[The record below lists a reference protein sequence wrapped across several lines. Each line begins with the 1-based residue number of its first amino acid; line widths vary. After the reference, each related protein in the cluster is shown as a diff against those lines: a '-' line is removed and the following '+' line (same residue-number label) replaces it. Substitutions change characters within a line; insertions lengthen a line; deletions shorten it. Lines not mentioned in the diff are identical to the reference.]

1 MARFIDSRRIAI
13 GRAVAA
19 ILTALAVVAA
29 GLVLVVAT
37 PGAAPPAAAASVV
50 GQEKCRR
57 FDPNLVNGV
66 CLAYPTRAGGTAYTW
81 IGTYRAA
88 DGRVFF
94 CIDYLYDSRLPR
106 DAQTVSTDDLVNQLD
121 DRIGDREVAAINYV
135 ISTWAGEGST
145 GSDARD
151 AAIALIIREVMADGV
166 RGDGLVVYP
175 RGLKVGEPVLPP
187 VGGLAGPVVGL
198 ARQMW
203 AKASRFYGGY
213 RLSMT
218 TRDRDQLR
226 LGRSR
231 TYRVELRSAAGH
243 RVPGQVV
250 TFECD
255 GPITCPEPVR
265 TRTRP
270 VRIRVAP
277 RETGR
282 FRIVAKASGPAADGQ
297 LYVLASWRTHG
308 GSRARDVGTQRG
320 WIAQDNSARAA
331 VADSAVVVK
340 ARPTVTTTTSDALV
354 VPGAAIHDVV
364 TVTNLPEGYA
374 QTVEANL
381 YGPFPAQP
389 GPESCTPDRL
399 AGQVRFDLTADGVFT
414 TPPVTVGAV
423 GYYVWTETLPGD
435 ERTVPVTTPCGIVEE
450 TTLVQKLTPRVT
462 TVVSTQRA
470 RVGDAISDTVDVAG
484 IEDHSVTVAWTLH
497 GPIAPRA
504 GSCAGLDWTGSPVV
518 ARGSFAAAGDGR
530 YRTAATTVR
539 ASGCH
544 TYSETVAATTVTNP
558 TATPP
563 GLPAET
569 ALVVSRPRVSTVAST
584 QRALTGA
591 RIHDTVRVAGLSA
604 GDQVWVRWTLH
615 GPMTP
620 RSGSSCEGLAWDRA
634 PIADQGSFAVATDG
648 GYRTGSTVVG
658 ATGCYTYS
666 EHVPATATSEATGSR
681 PGIPVETLV
690 VTKPVIPFVPE
701 VPSGTMRVEKRY
713 RPDYLL
719 RRYRAPAD
727 LVSRQAGSTLRI
739 PSVGIS
745 APVDAVGLDGSVM
758 AIPNSPSRVGW
769 LSPSADAA
777 AVMGSSVISGH
788 VSDRQDRPGAFW
800 GLRRIQVGDRIE
812 WVDRGRTHGFRV
824 THLATYPR
832 RSGVPADVF
841 RGDGDH
847 VLRLVTCT
855 NRRATRGGF
864 HYASNLVVTA
874 VPLG

>member
-1 MARFIDSRRIAI
+1 MASFIYFPDVAVRRA
-13 GRAVAA
+13 AAA
-19 ILTALAVVAA
+19 ILTALAVLAA
-29 GLVLVVAT
+29 GLALVVAT

-66 CLAYPTRAGGTAYTW
+66 CLAYPTPAGATAYTW

-106 DAQTVSTDDLVNQLD
+106 DAQTVSTDDLANQLD
-121 DRIGDREVAAINYV
+121 DRVGDREVAAINYL
-135 ISTWAGEGST
+135 ISTWADEGST

-175 RGLKVGEPVLPP
+175 RGLLVGEPVQPP
-187 VGGLAGPVVGL
+187 VGGLAGPVMGL
-198 ARQMW
+198 ARKMW

-255 GPITCPEPVR
+255 GPITCPDPVR
-265 TRTRP
+265 TRSRP
-270 VRIRVAP
+270 VRIRLVP
-277 RETGR
+277 RQTGR
-282 FRIVAKASGPAADGQ
+282 FRIIAKVSGPAADGR
-297 LYVLASWRTHG
+297 LYVLASWHAHG
-308 GSRARDVGTQRG
+308 GNRARNAGTQRG
-320 WIAQDNSARAA
+320 WIAQDNRARAA
-331 VADSAVVVK
+331 VADSAVIVK

-364 TVTNLPEGYA
+364 TVTNLPAGYA
-374 QTVEANL
+374 QTAEANL
-381 YGPFPAQP
+381 YGPFSARP
-389 GPESCTPDRL
+389 GSESCTPDRL
-399 AGQVRFDLTADGVFT
+399 AGQVRFDVTADGVFM
-414 TPPVTVGAV
+414 TPSITVGAV

-470 RVGDAISDTVDVAG
+470 HVGDAITDTVDVAG
-484 IEDHSVTVAWTLH
+484 IEDHPVTVAWTLH

-504 GSCAGLDWTGSPVV
+504 GSCAGLDWTGAPIA
-518 ARGSFAAAGDGR
+518 ARGSFTAAGDGG
-530 YRTAATTVR
+530 YRTTPTIVR

-544 TYSETVAATTVTNP
+544 TYSETVAATAVTNP

-563 GLPAET
+563 GLPSET
-569 ALVVSRPRVSTVAST
+569 ALAVSQPRVSTVAST

-591 RIHDTVRVAGLSA
+591 RIHDTVRVAGLNA

-615 GPMTP
+615 GPMAP

-634 PIADQGSFAVATDG
+634 PIADQGAFPATANG
-648 GYRTGSTVVG
+648 SYRTGATVVG

-666 EHVPATATSEATGSR
+666 ESVPATATSEATGSR
-681 PGIPVETLV
+681 PGLPLETLV

-701 VPSGTMRVEKRY
+701 VPSGNILAEKRFQ
-713 RPDYLL
+713 PDYLL

-727 LVSRQAGSTLRI
+727 LVSRQAGSALRI
-739 PSVGIS
+739 PSLGVS

-758 AIPNSPSRVGW
+758 AIPNAPSRVGW
-769 LSPSADAA
+769 LSGSADAA

-788 VSDRQDRPGAFW
+788 VSDRQDRPGAFS
-800 GLRRIQVGDRIE
+800 GLGRIQVGARIE
-812 WVDRGRTHGFRV
+812 WADRGRTHAFRV

-832 RSGVPADVF
+832 RVGVPADVF
-841 RGDGDH
+841 RGDGGH

-855 NRRATRGGF
+855 DRRQSGGGF

-874 VPLG
+874 VPVR